1 MVFFQ
6 LDTTRIIQVY
16 VLQGFI
22 AAFFLYLA
30 YKVLKRDT
38 KRLNLIF
45 SLGFISAATGL
56 LINFIYAPLTN
67 EAVVL
72 ILYYITIFVLSL
84 FGAFFVVFVMM
95 LLKSE
100 KVITPKK
107 QVIYVLIYF
116 VAELC
121 SVFIPEGV
129 TINAS
134 TEWKPVWSVAM
145 FVYFISVIVI
155 LGMVPSLYYSIQIYN
170 KFEDE
175 LIKKRWKYFIY
186 GIIGIYAFTI
196 GTLFSNTLNIQ
207 TFRTIWSGISLILVI
222 LSPLL
227 IYYGVG
233 RQIEK

>member
-6 LDTTRIIQVY
+6 LDITRIIQVY

-22 AAFFLYLA
+22 AAFFFYLA

-38 KRLNLIF
+38 KRLNLMF
-45 SLGFISAATGL
+45 SLGFIFAASGI

-67 EAVVL
+67 EAVV
-72 ILYYITIFVLSL
+72 IVLYYITIFVMFL
-84 FGAFFVVFVMM
+84 FGAFFVIFVLM

-107 QVIYVLIYF
+107 QAIYIIIYF

-121 SVFIPEGV
+121 SVFIPDGV

-145 FVYFISVIVI
+145 FIYFVSVILI
-155 LGMVPSLYYSIQIYN
+155 LGMLPSLYYSIQIY
-170 KFEDE
+170 KRFEDE
-175 LIKKRWKYFIY
+175 QIKKRWKYFIY
-186 GIIGIYAFTI
+186 GIIGIYIFVI
-196 GTLFSNTLNIQ
+196 GTLFSNTLNVQ
-207 TFRTIWSGISLILVI
+207 TFRTIWSLIALIFVI
-222 LSPLL
+222 ASPLL
-227 IYYGVG
+227 MYYGVG

>member
-6 LDTTRIIQVY
+6 LDTTRIIQIY

-30 YKVLKRDT
+30 YKILKRDT
-38 KRLNLIF
+38 KRLNLMF
-45 SLGFISAATGL
+45 SLGFISAAIGL

-67 EAVVL
+67 EAVV
-72 ILYYITIFVLSL
+72 IVLYYITIFVLFL

-107 QVIYVLIYF
+107 QLIYVIIYF

-145 FVYFISVIVI
+145 FAYFVGVIVI
-155 LGMVPSLYYSIQIYN
+155 LGMIPSLYYSIQIN
-170 KFEDE
+170 KRFEDE
-175 LIKKRWKYFIY
+175 VIKKKWKYFIY
-186 GIIGIYAFTI
+186 GIIGIYSFAI
-196 GTLFSNTLNIQ
+196 GTLFSNTLNDQ

-222 LSPLL
+222 ASPLL
-227 IYYGVG
+227 MYYGVG

>member
-16 VLQGFI
+16 VLQGII

-30 YKVLKRDT
+30 YKILKRDT
-38 KRLNLIF
+38 KRLNLMF
-45 SLGFISAATGL
+45 SLGFISAAIGI

-67 EAVVL
+67 EAVV
-72 ILYYITIFVLSL
+72 IVLYYITIFVMFL
-84 FGAFFVVFVMM
+84 FGAFFVVFVLM

-107 QVIYVLIYF
+107 QTIYIIIYF

-121 SVFIPEGV
+121 SVFIPDGV

-155 LGMVPSLYYSIQIYN
+155 LGMLPSLYYSVQIY
-170 KFEDE
+170 KRFEDE
-175 LIKKRWKYFIY
+175 QIKKRWKYFIY
-186 GIIGIYAFTI
+186 GIIGIYAFAI
-196 GTLFSNTLNIQ
+196 GTLFSNTLNVQ
-207 TFRTIWSGISLILVI
+207 LFRTIWSISFFGVVLSLILV
-222 LSPLL
+222 
-227 IYYGVG
+227 YYGVG
-233 RQIEK
+233 RQLEK

>member
-16 VLQGFI
+16 VLQGII

-38 KRLNLIF
+38 KRLNLMF
-45 SLGFISAATGL
+45 SLGFIFAASGI

-67 EAVVL
+67 EAVV
-72 ILYYITIFVLSL
+72 IVLYYITIFVMFL
-84 FGAFFVVFVMM
+84 FGAFFVIFVLM

-107 QVIYVLIYF
+107 QAIYIIIYF

-121 SVFIPEGV
+121 SVFIPDGV

-145 FVYFISVIVI
+145 FIYFVSVI
-155 LGMVPSLYYSIQIYN
+155 
-170 KFEDE
+170 
-175 LIKKRWKYFIY
+175 
-186 GIIGIYAFTI
+186 
-196 GTLFSNTLNIQ
+196 
-207 TFRTIWSGISLILVI
+207 RTIWSLIALIFVI
-222 LSPLL
+222 ASPLL
-227 IYYGVG
+227 MYYGVG